1 MISKYKRTRT
11 NLNDDK
17 VLEMRNK
24 YSKVNSG
31 RKIKGFPI
39 TQTAE
44 RNPIKTVSYIRRR
57 QKEARKSY
65 TLDFRCPSSIK

>member
-1 MISKYKRTRT
+1 
-11 NLNDDK
+11 
-17 VLEMRNK
+17 MRNK